1 MGWECQESVQVCKES
16 GWRCGDA
23 GNKCGN
29 AGNQGGN
36 LGIAIEMTQNCSE
49 NDKLKEC
56 REVKIIEN
64 GHICKNQFHTVVNFG
79 HI

>member
-1 MGWECQESVQVCKES
+1 MGWECQESVRVCKES
-16 GWRCGDA
+16 GWRCGNA

-36 LGIAIEMTQNCSE
+36 LGITIEMTQNCSDD
-49 NDKLKEC
+49 DKLKES

-64 GHICKNQFHTVVNFG
+64 GHICKNQFRTVVNFG
-79 HI
+79 HT